1 MEFITRFKNAM
12 FLILVLFTQAIAL
25 AVQVR
30 SPVDPGEPDGR
41 SVRLIRMWALAT
53 VSPFERFAHAV
64 GWGLHN
70 GWSDYIDLRHVRQ
83 QNADLKQQLTRLRI
97 EQAAV
102 SEDALAGRRLQ
113 ALLAFREQYVAST
126 VAAQVIGSSG
136 SEQSRV
142 LTIDK
147 GWRDGLKP
155 DMAVIT
161 PDGIV
166 GKLRDVFPTT
176 SQVLEIDDQT
186 SGAGVILATTRIRAI
201 LRGTVTGRAQIGNLT
216 ADSRIKPGEAVLTSG
231 GDQVFP
237 RGLPVGTVESIAPD
251 PDHQPYS
258 AIRIK
263 PAVDLDRVEEVLV
276 ITGTQSDLPPLAQQ
290 DLAAAEA
297 QHAADLSAERLPG
310 IHDDTDAPVVP
321 GTATAN
327 GATAAPPAPNPLAPI
342 PVPHPLPTLH
352 PDRYTSGSTP
362 PASALTPGAPITGP
376 VAVPP
381 AGASPQENQSPQEPP
396 RKPRESSPSSPQ
408 QTAKPN

>member
-1 MEFITRFKNAM
+1 MEFVTRYKNAM
-12 FLILVLFTQAIAL
+12 FLILVLFLQAIAL

-53 VSPFERFAHAV
+53 VSPFERIAHAT
-64 GWGLHN
+64 GFGLHN
-70 GWSDYIDLRHVRQ
+70 GWADYIDLRHVRQ

-97 EQAAV
+97 EQAAIA
-102 SEDALAGRRLQ
+102 EDALEGRRLQ
-113 ALLAFREQYVAST
+113 ALLAFRQQYVAST

-136 SEQSRV
+136 SEQTRV

-176 SQVLEIDDQT
+176 AQVLEINDQT
-186 SGAGVILATTRIRAI
+186 SGAGVILASTRIRAI
-201 LRGTVTGRAQIGNLT
+201 LRGTTTGRVQIGNLT
-216 ADSRIKPGEAVLTSG
+216 ADSRIKPGEAVITSG

-237 RGLPVGTVESIAPD
+237 RGLPVGTVESIVPD

-276 ITGTQSDLPPLAQQ
+276 ITGTQSNLPPLAQQ
-290 DLAAAEA
+290 DLATAEA

-310 IHDDTDAPVVP
+310 IHDDTESSAAAGAA
-321 GTATAN
+321 GTTSTN
-327 GATAAPPAPNPLAPI
+327 GAAANPTTPGPLAPI
-342 PVPHPLPTLH
+342 VVPHPLPALH
-352 PDRYTSGSTP
+352 PDRYSSGSTP
-362 PASALTPGAPITGP
+362 PASALTPGAPIAAPSTAPQGGQDP
-376 VAVPP
+376 QSSSGKQQDPRASAQPAV
-381 AGASPQENQSPQEPP
+381 
-396 RKPRESSPSSPQ
+396 
-408 QTAKPN
+408 KPN